1 MTPAASFC
9 ERALE
14 TLGLT
19 SYSSRAYATL
29 ARLPQATAPDL
40 ADATRVPRQRIYDVL
55 GSLIDQGLV
64 AKTPGKPAAYRAVDP
79 ASAAEALIRGHRDS
93 LARLEVVAS
102 DLVAELR
109 TDWLTARSGL
119 RPAAARSRDEL
130 GVVARMDHWREYAH
144 HSVRATARPPF
155 DGLADEDW
163 VRRVRAIT
171 ASGGSVRCVYHADL
185 LSDPRL
191 VARAESFAA
200 AGEQAR
206 VTSAVETRMILT
218 DSERALLTL
227 PSADPAPD
235 SAPGPVLLVDDA
247 HTVARLQETFDHLWA
262 RATPFTSAA

>member
-29 ARLPQATAPDL
+29 ARLPHATAPDL

-79 ASAAEALIRGHRDS
+79 ACAAAALIRAHRDS

-109 TDWLTARSGL
+109 ADWLTARSEPRPGL
-119 RPAAARSRDEL
+119 ARSRDDQ
-130 GVVARMDHWREYAH
+130 GVLARMDHWRDYAQ
-144 HSVRATARPPF
+144 HSVLATARPPF
-155 DGLADEDW
+155 DGLSDEGW
-163 VRRVRAIT
+163 LSRVRAIT
-171 ASGGSVRCVYHADL
+171 TSGGSVRCVYHADL

-191 VARAESFAA
+191 VARAARFAA

-218 DSERALLTL
+218 DRERALLTL
-227 PSADPAPD
+227 PSADPTPD
-235 SAPGPVLLVDDA
+235 GTPGPVLLVDDV
-247 HTVARLQETFDHLWA
+247 HTVAELEETFDRLWA
-262 RATPFTSAA
+262 RATPFTAAA